1 MSKVRS
7 LAKPGAAD
15 NGPRVA
21 LVTGASKGLGAA
33 IARRLAADGFDIW
46 LNYRGDE
53 LGAQAVAEDVRALGR
68 DCVLLKADVADKSA
82 VEAVLTPVLDKT
94 APYAVINNAGFA
106 KDSLL
111 IWMDEDSWKSV
122 LDVTLDGFY
131 HVTRA
136 ALPSMLRRRAG
147 RIVNISSTS
156 GQSGLPGQVNY
167 SAAKAGLIGATKAL
181 AAEIGKRGITV
192 NAVAPG
198 YIDTEMLDRLPAP
211 LSKDQIA
218 SRVPLGRL
226 GRPEEIAAAVS
237 FLCSPDAAYVTGQVL
252 AVNGGI
258 YL

>member
-1 MSKVRS
+1 MLRS
-7 LAKPGAAD
+7 RSAVSGSAD
-15 NGPRVA
+15 TGPRIA

-46 LNYRGDE
+46 LNYRSDE
-53 LGAQAVAEDVRALGR
+53 AGAQAVAEDVRVLGR

-82 VEAVLTPVLDKT
+82 LEAALAPLLEKAT
-94 APYAVINNAGFA
+94 PYAVVNNAGFA

-122 LDVTLDGFY
+122 LNVTLDGFF

-136 ALPSMLRRRAG
+136 ALPAMLRRRAG

-156 GQSGLPGQVNY
+156 GQSGLAGQVNY

-198 YIDTEMLDRLPAP
+198 FIDTEMLDQLPP
-211 LSKDQIA
+211 QITKDEIA

-237 FLCSPDAAYVTGQVL
+237 FLCSADAAYVTGQVL